1 MRKRIT
7 PTIAKP
13 HNSEQLKWIDLDQLA
28 TVEITSEDS
37 THPIEGALLPGS
49 KSIWRA
55 AQTGLQTL
63 RLIFDSPQKVNLIHL
78 VFTEEHQTR
87 TQEFVLR
94 WSAGDGQP
102 FKEIVR
108 QQYTFTPGSKEIEDY
123 VVDLNGV
130 GILELE
136 IAAAINSQD
145 VCASL
150 TELRLA

>member
-7 PTIAKP
+7 PAISKA
-13 HNSEQLKWIDLDQLA
+13 HNPEQLKWIDLDQLA

-37 THPIEGALLPGS
+37 THPIEGALLPRSG
-49 KSIWRA
+49 SIWRA
-55 AQTGLQTL
+55 AQTGVQTL
-63 RLIFDSPQKVNLIHL
+63 RLIFDSPQNVNLIHL
-78 VFTEEHQTR
+78 VFTEEYQSR

-102 FKEIVR
+102 LKEIVR
-108 QQYTFTPGSKEIEDY
+108 QQYNFTPGSREIEDY
-123 VVDLNGV
+123 LVDLNGV
-130 GILELE
+130 RILELE

-150 TELRLA
+150 NELRLA

>member
-7 PTIAKP
+7 PTISRP
-13 HNSEQLKWIDLDQLA
+13 HISEQLGWIDLDQLA
-28 TVEITSEDS
+28 TAEITSEDS

-49 KSIWRA
+49 RSIWKA
-55 AQTGLQTL
+55 AHTGVQFL
-63 RLIFDSPQKVNLIHL
+63 RLIFDAPQNVKLIHL

-87 TQEFVLR
+87 TQGFVLR
-94 WSAGDGQP
+94 WSAGDGQT

-108 QQYTFTPGSKEIEDY
+108 QQYNFTPGSKEIEDY
-123 VVDLNGV
+123 VVNLDGV

-136 IAAAINSQD
+136 ILPSINSQA

-150 TELRLA
+150 AELRLA

>member
-7 PTIAKP
+7 PTISEA
-13 HNSEQLKWIDLDQLA
+13 HNPEQLKWIDLDQLA

-49 KSIWRA
+49 RSIWRA
-55 AQTGLQTL
+55 AHTGVQTL
-63 RLIFDSPQKVNLIHL
+63 RLIFDAPQNVKLIHL
-78 VFTEEHQTR
+78 VFTEEYQSR

-94 WSAGDGQP
+94 WSSSDGEP

-108 QQYTFTPGSKEIEDY
+108 QQYNFTPGSREIEDY
-123 VVDLNGV
+123 VVDLNDV
-130 GILELE
+130 RILELE
-136 IAAAINSQD
+136 IVAAINSQD

-150 TELRLA
+150 TELRLG